1 MVGRKNYY
9 GSGSVWSAHL
19 AATIFRVV
27 QTILLW
33 GLNPHHWLRAFL
45 QACAEHGGQSPTDL
59 SPFLPWQMTA
69 ERRVELA
76 QPAPVTWT
84 PLASDAQELG
94 EPEAVDTS

>member
-1 MVGRKNYY
+1 MGRKNSY

-19 AATIFRVV
+19 AAAILSVV

-45 QACAEHGGQSPTDL
+45 QACAENGGQSPTDL

-69 ERRVELA
+69 ERRAELT

-84 PLASDAQELG
+84 PLISDAQELG